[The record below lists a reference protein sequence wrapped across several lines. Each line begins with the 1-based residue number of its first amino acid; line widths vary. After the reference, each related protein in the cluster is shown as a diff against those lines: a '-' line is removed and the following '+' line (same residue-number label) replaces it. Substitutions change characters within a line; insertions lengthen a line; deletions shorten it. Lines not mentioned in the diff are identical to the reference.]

1 MVKVES
7 FVRFYQQIFFYFEEF
22 VCSIKNPFKN
32 EKTKIFDHI
41 RLQIGSEKKRSII
54 IQNK

>member
-22 VCSIKNPFKN
+22 VCLIKNPFKN
-32 EKTKIFDHI
+32 EKTKIFDYI

-54 IQNK
+54 IQIK